1 MYSPL
6 LWLRVR
12 MSRFLVASLCGLLAS
27 LPLHAASN
35 DGALDLNSAV
45 RIAAARAP
53 LVQAQQSRAQA
64 AQDDAMRAGQLPDP
78 ELTAGIQNLTA
89 TGPQAFNLGADP
101 MTMQTIGIMQAFP
114 SRAKRDAQTGL
125 ADAEAQLAGADSV
138 AVRLAAE
145 RAAAT
150 AWVSLWAAQRERTLL
165 EGLHVQATLAVTLAK
180 ARLAGGT
187 GSATDVLAAQTTVIE
202 LDNKLDAAAASVAA
216 ARAALQRWIGTSAQ
230 RTLAEPPD
238 FASLRV
244 APEQLMA
251 DIDRQG
257 PMLGWKARE
266 DRAQAALALAKAG
279 KRPDWKVGLVFGH
292 RLHLDNMVGMEVSVD
307 LPIFSRNRQDRDIS
321 ARFAERDAVKA
332 EHEDAWRAQH
342 EAVAT
347 AVADWKGYGQQARR
361 FEDALLPLLSDRSR
375 TALALYRGGGSL
387 QPWLDAWRD
396 EIRTRIDYTDALAAW
411 GKTWAELAYLVP
423 DGQPTGIALP
433 EVLP

>member
-1 MYSPL
+1 MYPRL
-6 LWLRVR
+6 PWRHVRV
-12 MSRFLVASLCGLLAS
+12 SRFLVASLCGLLAS

-53 LVQAQQSRAQA
+53 LVQAQQFRAQA
-64 AQDDAMRAGQLPDP
+64 AQDDAVRAGQLPDP

-114 SRAKRDAQTGL
+114 SRAKREAQTGV

-138 AVRLAAE
+138 AMRLVAKH
-145 RAAAT
+145 AAAT

-165 EGLHVQATLAVTLAK
+165 EGLHEQATLAVMLAK

-187 GSATDVLAAQTTVIE
+187 GSATDVLAAQTAAIE
-202 LDNKLDAAAASVAA
+202 LDNKLDAANAGIVA
-216 ARAALQRWIGTSAQ
+216 ARASLQRWIGTSAEH
-230 RTLAEPPD
+230 TLAEPPD
-238 FASLRV
+238 FASLRI
-244 APEQLMA
+244 APTQLLA
-251 DIDRQG
+251 EIDRQG

-266 DRAQAALALAKAG
+266 DKAQAALALAKAG

-292 RLHLDNMVGMEVSVD
+292 RLHLDNMVGVEVSVD

-321 ARFAERDAVKA
+321 ARYAERDAVKA
-332 EHEDAWRAQH
+332 EREDARRAQH

-347 AVADWKGYGQQARR
+347 AIADWKGYGQQARR
-361 FEDALLPLLSDRSR
+361 FDDALLPLLRDRSR

-396 EIRTRIDYTDALAAW
+396 EIRTRIDYIDVLAAW
-411 GKTWAELAYLVP
+411 GKTWAELAYLIP
-423 DGQPTGIALP
+423 DEQPTGITLP
-433 EVLP
+433 EVSP

>member
-6 LWLRVR
+6 PWRHARV
-12 MSRFLVASLCGLLAS
+12 SPFLVASLCGLLAS
-27 LPLHAASN
+27 LPLQAASN

-53 LVQAQQSRAQA
+53 LAQAQQLRAQA
-64 AQDDAMRAGQLPDP
+64 ARDDGVRAGQLPDP
-78 ELTAGIQNLTA
+78 ELAVGIQNLPA
-89 TGPQAFNLGADP
+89 TGPQAFNLGADA
-101 MTMQTIGIMQAFP
+101 MTMQTIGITQAFP
-114 SRAKRDAQTGL
+114 SRAKREAQVGL
-125 ADAEAQLAGADSV
+125 ADAEARFAGADSV
-138 AVRLAAE
+138 ALQLAAE

-150 AWVSLWAAQRERTLL
+150 AWVALWTAQRERTLL
-165 EGLHVQATLAVTLAK
+165 EGLHEQSVLAVTLAK

-187 GSATDVLAAQTTVIE
+187 GSATDVLAAQSAAIE
-202 LDNKLDAAAASVAA
+202 LDNKLDAAGASVAA
-216 ARAALQRWIGTSAQ
+216 ARAALQRWIGTNAQ

-244 APEQLMA
+244 APTQLMA
-251 DIDRQG
+251 DVDRQG

-307 LPIFSRNRQDRDIS
+307 LPIFSRNRQDRDIA
-321 ARFAERDAVKA
+321 ARYAERDAIKA
-332 EHEDAWRAQH
+332 EREDARRAQR
-342 EAVAT
+342 EAVA
-347 AVADWKGYGQQARR
+347 AAIADWRGYGQQARR
-361 FEDALLPLLSDRSR
+361 FEDALLPLLRDRSR

-396 EIRTRIDYTDALAAW
+396 EIRTRIDYTDVLAAW
-411 GKTWAELAYLVP
+411 GKTWAELAYLIP
-423 DGQPTGIALP
+423 NGQPAGVALP
-433 EVLP
+433 EVSP

>member
-1 MYSPL
+1 MYPLL

-12 MSRFLVASLCGLLAS
+12 MSRFLVASLCGSLAS

-138 AVRLAAE
+138 AVRLAAK

-165 EGLHVQATLAVTLAK
+165 EGLHAQATLAVTLAK

-202 LDNKLDAAAASVAA
+202 LDNKLDAAEASVAA
-216 ARAALQRWIGTSAQ
+216 ARAPLQRWIGTSAQ
-230 RTLAEPPD
+230 RALAEPPD

-321 ARFAERDAVKA
+321 ARYAERDAVKA
-332 EHEDAWRAQH
+332 EHEDARRAQH
-342 EAVAT
+342 EAVAK
-347 AVADWKGYGQQARR
+347 AIADWKGYGQQARR
-361 FEDALLPLLSDRSR
+361 FQDALLPLLSDRSR

-411 GKTWAELAYLVP
+411 GKTWAELAYLIP
-423 DGQPTGIALP
+423 DKQPTGIALP